1 MIVFLNGAWLPA
13 EQAQVSVLDRGFIF
27 GDGVYELI
35 PVYVGR
41 PFRLEEHVRRLRNS
55 LGEIRL
61 GDAFDACDWA
71 ATVGGLIERNGGGD
85 LSVYL
90 QVTRGPAKRDHAF
103 PKEIRPTVFGMATPL
118 VTPSAELVDTGV
130 AAVTAT
136 DYRWLRCNIKA
147 ISLLANVLLRQQAVD
162 AGAAECILLRDGYL
176 TEGAASNIFVVH
188 GGVLLTPPKD
198 HLILP
203 GITYDLVLEI
213 AAANAI
219 PHEVREIPESEF
231 RGAEEILM
239 TSSSREVLSVTRLD
253 GQAVGDG
260 RPGPV
265 SRRLLQLY
273 REFRTAFARGID
285 GTKSGRTGS

>member
-13 EQAQVSVLDRGFIF
+13 DQAQVSVLDRGFIF
-27 GDGVYELI
+27 GDGVYELV
-35 PVYVGR
+35 PVYGGR
-41 PFRLEEHVRRLRNS
+41 PFRLEEHIRRLRNS
-55 LGEIRL
+55 LDEIRL
-61 GDAFDACDWA
+61 GDAFGACDWS
-71 ATVGGLIERNGGGD
+71 ATVGELIARNGGGD

-103 PKEIRPTVFGMATPL
+103 PKVVHPTLFGMATPL
-118 VTPSAELVDTGV
+118 VTPSAELVETGV
-130 AAVTAT
+130 SAVTAT

-176 TEGAASNIFVVH
+176 TEGAASNIFIVS

-213 AAANAI
+213 AAAHGI
-219 PHEVREIPESEF
+219 PHEVRKIPEREF
-231 RGAEEILM
+231 RVADEIMM

-253 GQAVGDG
+253 DVPVGSG

-265 SRRLLQLY
+265 SRRLLGLY
-273 REFRTAFARGID
+273 RAFRTAFAHGAD
-285 GTKSGRTGS
+285 GTNSDDGRS